1 MGKDFFLGIMTNNIL
16 LICVT
21 SWMAAQIL
29 KVAFLLIVERR
40 LDFSRLIESGGMPSS
55 HSALVSSLFVLCGMR
70 YGWNSIQF
78 TITFIL
84 AMIVMYDATGVR
96 QAAGKQAKI
105 LNLMMD
111 EIFVQ
116 HEWNEVH
123 LKELIGHTPF
133 QVFVGAFLGILIAVL
148 LY

>member
-21 SWMAAQIL
+21 AWMAAQIL

-133 QVFVGAFLGILIAVL
+133 QVFVGAFLGILIAIL